1 MHEAEQYLRN
11 PANPPHLE
19 VIIDGKKRR
28 LFINRTDNG
37 GIIGIIALRKHK
49 KGYVFSKWDTITK
62 ICYPKNEKENTPE
75 DIQRKLVLK
84 YQRLAAQATFTNP
97 FLRKVAKAIPTKSL
111 YENHIT
117 TGVRID
123 GEIITLEAIRK
134 WSGEV
139 IYREFKKALEERR
152 AYRSGRFNFRG
163 YDGSLWLEPY
173 EDGNTYMKPGDINGG
188 FSKEYRNCLNGY
200 YYLLINDKN
209 FIGYDID

>member
-11 PANPPHLE
+11 PANPPRLK

-28 LFINRTDNG
+28 LFINRTDYG
-37 GIIGIIALRKHK
+37 GIIGIIAPRKQK
-49 KGYVFSKWDTITK
+49 KGYVFSKWDAITK
-62 ICYPKNEKENTPE
+62 ICYPQNKKEDTPE
-75 DIQRKLVLK
+75 DTKKLVLK
-84 YQRLAAQATFTNP
+84 YQRLATQATFTNP
-97 FLRKVAKAIPTKSL
+97 FLRKIAKAVPSKSL

-117 TGVRID
+117 TGVRIE
-123 GEIITLEAIRK
+123 GVIITLEAVRK
-134 WSGEV
+134 WCGEV

-152 AYRSGRFNFRG
+152 SYKSCRFNFRG

-173 EDGNTYMKPGDINGG
+173 KDGDTYMKPGDISGG

-200 YYLLINDKN
+200 YYLLINDKC